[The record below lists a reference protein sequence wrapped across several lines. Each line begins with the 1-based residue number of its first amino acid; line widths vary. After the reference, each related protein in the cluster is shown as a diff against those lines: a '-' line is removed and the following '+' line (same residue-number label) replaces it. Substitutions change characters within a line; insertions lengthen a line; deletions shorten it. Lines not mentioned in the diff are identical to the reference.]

1 MNNKDL
7 TLICE
12 LSILF
17 KNPPSTIQGNNYSW
31 EFFRSKEMEII
42 QVDTDTKEI
51 KLIDI
56 IHDMGMKYRTLQGI
70 ALQAGYTIGDYYTE
84 E

>member
-1 MNNKDL
+1 MYNKDL

-17 KNPPSTIQGNNYSW
+17 KATPSTIQGNNYYW
-31 EFFRSKEMEII
+31 EFFRSKGMETI

-56 IHDMGMKYRTLQGI
+56 IHDMGMKYRTIQGI